1 MTREGI
7 EKIVSKYV
15 PGNTVSACAN
25 WIIEHRIKVKVKNS
39 RSTIAADYYSPFGN
53 NGHVITINHD
63 LNPYAFFIIFVHE
76 IAHLKVWLKYRDGI
90 EPHGVEW
97 KLEYKNLMVPFL
109 NEDIFPKDILFDL
122 KKHLLKGAS
131 ACCYDE
137 NLTRSLRKH
146 DHDYDEWILL
156 ADLLGTITFKT
167 KSGKKFKVEKRLRKN
182 FKCIN
187 LENNDVYIVPPIT
200 EVKPLYSENTNQLL
214 TLFDD
219 SYTGN

>member
-7 EKIVSKYV
+7 EKIISKYV
-15 PGNTVSACAN
+15 PANTVSACTN
-25 WIIEHRIKVKVKNS
+25 WIIEHRIQVKVKNS
-39 RSTIAADYYSPFGN
+39 RSTIAADYYSPFAN

-76 IAHLKVWLKYRDGI
+76 VAHLKVWIKYRERVD
-90 EPHGVEW
+90 PHGSEW
-97 KLEYKNLMVPFL
+97 KQAYKNLMLPFL
-109 NEDIFPKDILFDL
+109 NLSIFPDDILFDL
-122 KKHLLKGAS
+122 RNHLIKGAS

-146 DHDYDEWILL
+146 DHDYNDWILL

-167 KSGKKFKVEKRLRKN
+167 KNGKKFKVEKRLRKN

-200 EVKPLYSENTNQLL
+200 EVRPIYSENSNQLL

-219 SYTGN
+219 TRTGV